1 MLQGIALPR
10 WPSRSAVF
18 EVVHDAWARWM
29 HVICGGDP
37 VNFVRA
43 SARAF
48 VAGDLSSCSQLHSC
62 RASFLGSQVHASNE
76 GKVYQVDRSLDLQ
89 SKVVRIHDAVPQGGR
104 HWQGYR
110 VLEYSSTGTYGT
122 RHNEYI
128 LPAVLEY
135 QGILGTREQPNR
147 GHEHNLGGLVSG
159 DLTKMGRLTRHISGR
174 RTNQCRYPKLY
185 PYISISTNITA
196 TRSLRCLKSRRNYAG
211 L

>member
-1 MLQGIALPR
+1 M
-10 WPSRSAVF
+10 PSRSAVF

-62 RASFLGSQVHASNE
+62 RASFLGGARCMRQTRARCIKLTGAWTYNLKLS
-76 GKVYQVDRSLDLQ
+76 
-89 SKVVRIHDAVPQGGR
+89 AVPQGGR

-110 VLEYSSTGTYGT
+110 VLEYSSCGTYGT
-122 RHNEYI
+122 RHKEYL

-135 QGILGTREQPNR
+135 QGILGHNREQPNR
-147 GHEHNLGGLVSG
+147 GHEHNLGRSRG

-174 RTNQCRYPKLY
+174 RTNQCRYQKLY

-196 TRSLRCLKSRRNYAG
+196 TKSLRCLKSQRNYSG